1 MDKESL
7 AVGWFLAVRQIRRA
21 SAWTTLLII
30 CVMTLT
36 FLNLVVVSGILIGLV
51 EGSSFAYRSQ
61 YSGDVLVSNVATK
74 TFIPN
79 TMSIVRKSS
88 TIPHIQATSIRYIVS
103 AIVESDYKKVKK
115 SGDVFEKL
123 GASFTGID
131 PDKEDAVTS
140 LSQRVIEGEY
150 LSQDDGG
157 YVLVGSSLVK
167 EYAGAS
173 RPGGTFLS
181 EISPGKKIRIT
192 VGDKQRE
199 YIVKGIVKSK
209 IGEVGNRI
217 YGIEKEVRSIAE
229 RFDYNANEI
238 SFKIS
243 SETTPEHVRDDI
255 MAINQIDGRGG
266 DVKVQTWEEAQGQF
280 FKDIQLTFFI
290 LGTLIGLI
298 SLAVA
303 SITLFIVIFINAIS
317 RRRYIGILKG
327 IGIDSAAIKI
337 SYTLQSIFYSVV
349 GSVVG
354 FIIIYAFLVPY
365 FHANPIDFP
374 FSDGFLYAPFGE
386 TFIRFLA
393 LLAVTI
399 VAGYVPA
406 AIITGRNTLDAILG
420 R

>member
-1 MDKESL
+1 MDRESL
-7 AVGWFLAVRQIRRA
+7 AVGWFLAVRQIKRA

-30 CVMTLT
+30 SVMTLT

-61 YSGDVLVSNVATK
+61 YSGDVLVSNLATK

-79 TMSIVRKSS
+79 TLSIVRNSA
-88 TIPHIQATSIRYIVS
+88 TIPGVQAISVRYIVG
-103 AIVESDYKKVKK
+103 ATVESDYKKVKK
-115 SGDVFEKL
+115 SGDVYEKL
-123 GASFTGID
+123 GTSFTGID
-131 PDKEDAVTS
+131 PEKEDSVTS
-140 LSQRVIEGEY
+140 LGQRVVEGEY
-150 LSQDDGG
+150 LSEDDSGF
-157 YVLVGSSLVK
+157 VLVGSSLIK

-181 EISPGKKIRIT
+181 EVSPGNKIRIT

-209 IGEVGNRI
+209 IGEVGNRV
-217 YGIEKEVRSIAE
+217 YGIGREIRSISG

-238 SFKIS
+238 SFKINEGIS
-243 SETTPEHVRDDI
+243 PEHVRDDI
-255 MAINQIDGRGG
+255 ISINKLDGQEN
-266 DVKVQTWEEAQGQF
+266 DVKVQTWDEAQGQF
-280 FKDIQLTFFI
+280 FKDIQLTFFV
-290 LGTLIGLI
+290 LGTIIGII

-303 SITLFIVIFINAIS
+303 SITLFIVIFINAFS

-327 IGIDSAAIKI
+327 IGVDSAAIKI
-337 SYTLQSIFYSVV
+337 SYVLQSVFYSIV
-349 GSVVG
+349 GSFIG
-354 FIIIYAFLVPY
+354 FIIIYALLVPY

-386 TFIRFLA
+386 TFLRFLA
-393 LLAVTI
+393 LLIVTI
-399 VAGYVPA
+399 IAGYIPA